1 MAHRGGNGIIKYYL
15 IQNKQEGEKKI
26 YRIGMTSPTKN
37 KNKNPTIVNG
47 RLQPRYIC
55 NHIKC
60 KWIKYTRR

>member
-15 IQNKQEGEKKI
+15 IQNKQEDEKKI
-26 YRIGMTSPTKN
+26 YRIGITSPTK
-37 KNKNPTIVNG
+37 KKKLTIVNG